1 MARQRE
7 MVPEYHLTIKDLPPE
22 SRPRERLV
30 KLGAQALATSELIAL
45 LLGTGSQT
53 ETALQLAQR
62 LLAGN
67 CPGLPGS
74 GLRALQD
81 ASVEELSKIRGI
93 GLAKATRIK
102 AALEL
107 GRRLVAET
115 QDARPVI
122 KSPQAAAALV
132 MEEMRYLDRE
142 HFRILLLSTKN
153 HVIALETG
161 FVGSL
166 NSSLVHPRELFRT
179 CVRRSAAAIILIHNH
194 PSGDPTPSEEDIQLT
209 RRLCQ
214 CGSLLGIDVLD
225 HIIIGDGVYFSM
237 KEKGII

>member
-1 MARQRE
+1 MGKE
-7 MVPEYHLTIKDLPPE
+7 MVPEYHLTIKDLPLE

-30 KLGAQALATSELIAL
+30 KLGAQALSTSELIAL
-45 LLGTGSQT
+45 LLGTGSRT

-67 CPGLPGS
+67 CPGLHGS

-81 ASVEELSKIRGI
+81 ASVEELSKLHGI
-93 GLAKATRIK
+93 GLAKATLIK

-107 GRRLVAET
+107 GRRLVAES

-122 KSPQAAAALV
+122 KTPQEAAALV

-142 HFRILLLSTKN
+142 HFRVLLLSTKN
-153 HVIALETG
+153 HLIAIETG

-179 CVRRSAAAIILIHNH
+179 CIRRSAAAIILLHNH
-194 PSGDPTPSEEDIQLT
+194 PSGDPTPSQEDIQLT
-209 RRLCQ
+209 HRLCE
-214 CGSLLGIDVLD
+214 CGALLGIDVLD
-225 HIIIGDGVYFSM
+225 HIIIGDGVYVSM
-237 KEKGII
+237 KEEGIIV